1 MWPSLIFTTILNTR
15 LEKIFINRNLIDR
28 NKRTSDHMFVLTSRI
43 DKYAQSNSKT
53 LYTCFIDFRK
63 AFDKVWHLGLLYRLK
78 INEISDRF
86 YNVIKDMYLSTQVS
100 VKVNETKLAEL
111 FRPSV
116 GVRQG
121 DNLSPNLFKSFVN
134 DFPVIFTQVELNSI
148 NLNCFNVC

>member
-121 DNLSPNLFKSFVN
+121 DNLRVLTYLNFSSMIYLLFLLK
-134 DFPVIFTQVELNSI
+134 LN
-148 NLNCFNVC
+148 

>member
-1 MWPSLIFTTILNTR
+1 
-15 LEKIFINRNLIDR
+15 
-28 NKRTSDHMFVLTSRI
+28 
-43 DKYAQSNSKT
+43 

-100 VKVNETKLAEL
+100 VKVNEITLAEL

-121 DNLSPNLFKSFVN
+121 DNLNPNLFKFFVN
-134 DFPVIFTQVELNSI
+134 DLPVIFTQVELNSI